1 MTTHNEKKEKQG
13 WTECFKHIENRA
25 HFGSIITGFFSIIT
39 GIAMLFIAGQ
49 TYLLNEQTVEIQKRS
64 VELQEKS
71 AEIQKRSAELQKRS
85 AELQEKSLELQEKS
99 LELQQKE
106 DNRSETKITQ
116 ELQEKSDKKF
126 TEMLSGLSA
135 SYSEYL
141 DDQTRFDNNEKGQN
155 IYRKEYEEKK
165 EKLSS
170 LKNKHKTKAT
180 TWENNEIQSLSGAVW
195 EAFKKFNTF
204 KGEHS
209 RLKNQ
214 LESSKKQLLQ
224 EMDILWKVFCDK
236 EVNSVTLRNNENSVA
251 FSLCS
256 SGSIAEMY
264 TASIKTK
271 TQVKEKNFW
280 ALCEEWLWTHNDF
293 NAALNKKFKDKNLFF
308 GCQ

>member
-1 MTTHNEKKEKQG
+1 MATKNGSKETQG
-13 WTECFKHIENRA
+13 RKLWWKYLVD
-25 HFGSIITGFFSIIT
+25 GFSILNSIVM
-39 GIAMLFIAGQ
+39 AFFARQ
-49 TYLLNEQTVEIQKRS
+49 TYRLTEQTTEIQKIS
-64 VELQEKS
+64 V
-71 AEIQKRSAELQKRS
+71 
-85 AELQEKSLELQEKS
+85 
-99 LELQQKE
+99 ELQQKE
-106 DNRSETKITQ
+106 DNRSETKFTQ

-141 DDQTRFDNNEKGQN
+141 DDQTRFDDNEKRQN
-155 IYRKEYEEKK
+155 IYQKEYEEEKK
-165 EKLSS
+165 KLSS

-236 EVNSVTLRNNENSVA
+236 EVNSVTLRNNKNSVA

-280 ALCEEWLWTHNDF
+280 ALCGEWLWTHNHF
-293 NAALNKKFKDKNLFF
+293 NAALNKKSKDKNLFF